1 MLRKIWVLALIGILS
16 VASIHAQDE
25 VQENSEVIEDDV
37 ATLEVIED
45 DVASDVHVAALAET
59 DGPCACI
66 ETQNNGRTFCF
77 RPACSEVPEC
87 EEQTKCRGL
96 PMKVVKE
103 MEMKRSLR
111 QEKIA
116 ARRATK
122 RKNRIKNRKT
132 TKPKRPKKKNK
143 NKNRRKN

>member
-1 MLRKIWVLALIGILS
+1 MGS
-16 VASIHAQDE
+16 EASA
-25 VQENSEVIEDDV
+25 N
-37 ATLEVIED
+37 
-45 DVASDVHVAALAET
+45 DVHVAALAKT

-66 ETQNNGRTFCF
+66 ETENNGRSFCF
-77 RPACSEVPEC
+77 RPLCSEVPEC
-87 EEQTKCRGL
+87 EERSSCRGL

-103 MEMKRSLR
+103 MELKRSLR

-116 ARRATK
+116 ARRADK

-132 TKPKRPKKKNK
+132 AKPKRPKK

>member
-1 MLRKIWVLALIGILS
+1 LKQKMLGKIWVFALVGILS

-25 VQENSEVIEDDV
+25 VQENSEVMENDED
-37 ATLEVIED
+37 
-45 DVASDVHVAALAET
+45 ASDVHVAALAKT

-66 ETQNNGRTFCF
+66 ETVNNGRSFCF
-77 RPACSEVPEC
+77 RPACSEVPDC
-87 EEQTKCRGL
+87 EEQASCRGL
-96 PMKVVKE
+96 PMKVVKA
-103 MEMKRSLR
+103 MELKRSLR

-143 NKNRRKN
+143 NRRKN

>member
-1 MLRKIWVLALIGILS
+1 MGERLLKLKMLGKIWGLALVGILS

-25 VQENSEVIEDDV
+25 VEENSEVIEDDG
-37 ATLEVIED
+37 
-45 DVASDVHVAALAET
+45 ASDVHVAALAKT

-66 ETQNNGRTFCF
+66 ETVNFGRSFRF

-87 EEQTKCRGL
+87 EEQSSCRGL

-103 MEMKRSLR
+103 MELKRSLR
-111 QEKIA
+111 QEKIV
-116 ARRATK
+116 ARRADK

-132 TKPKRPKKKNK
+132 AKPKRPKK

>member
-1 MLRKIWVLALIGILS
+1 MGLQLKMLRKIWVLALIGILS
-16 VASIHAQDE
+16 VASIHAQGE
-25 VQENSEVIEDDV
+25 VQENSEVIEDDF
-37 ATLEVIED
+37 
-45 DVASDVHVAALAET
+45 ASDVHVAALAKT

-66 ETQNNGRTFCF
+66 ETQNNGRSYCF

-87 EEQTKCRGL
+87 EEQASCRGL

-103 MEMKRSLR
+103 MELKRSLR

-132 TKPKRPKKKNK
+132 TKPKRPKKKN
-143 NKNRRKN
+143 RRKN

>member
-1 MLRKIWVLALIGILS
+1 MLRKIWVLALVGILS

-25 VQENSEVIEDDV
+25 VEESSEVMESDDG
-37 ATLEVIED
+37 
-45 DVASDVHVAALAET
+45 ASDVHVAALAKT

-66 ETQNNGRTFCF
+66 ETVNRGRSFCF
-77 RPACSEVPEC
+77 RPACSEVPDC
-87 EEQTKCRGL
+87 EEQSSCRGL
-96 PMKVVKE
+96 PMKVVKA
-103 MEMKRSLR
+103 MELKRSLR

-132 TKPKRPKKKNK
+132 KKPKRPK

>member
-1 MLRKIWVLALIGILS
+1 LKLKMLRKIWVLALVGILS
-16 VASIHAQDE
+16 VASSHAQDE
-25 VQENSEVIEDDV
+25 VQENSEVIEYDDG
-37 ATLEVIED
+37 
-45 DVASDVHVAALAET
+45 ASDVRVAALAKT

-66 ETQNNGRTFCF
+66 ETVNNGRSFCL

-87 EEQTKCRGL
+87 EEKASCRGT
-96 PMKVVKE
+96 PMKVVKA
-103 MEMKRSLR
+103 MELKRSLR

-132 TKPKRPKKKNK
+132 QKPKRQK

>member
-1 MLRKIWVLALIGILS
+1 MGKKLKMLRKIWVLALIGILS

-25 VQENSEVIEDDV
+25 VQENSEVIEDDG
-37 ATLEVIED
+37 
-45 DVASDVHVAALAET
+45 ASDVHVAALAKT

-66 ETQNNGRTFCF
+66 ETENNGRSYCF

-87 EEQTKCRGL
+87 EEQASCRGL
-96 PMKVVKE
+96 PMKVVKA
-103 MEMKRSLR
+103 MELKRSLR

-132 TKPKRPKKKNK
+132 QKPKRPK

>member
-25 VQENSEVIEDDV
+25 VQENSEVIEDDS
-37 ATLEVIED
+37 
-45 DVASDVHVAALAET
+45 ASDVHVAALAKT

-66 ETQNNGRTFCF
+66 ETVNNGRSYCF
-77 RPACSEVPEC
+77 RPACSEVPDC
-87 EEQTKCRGL
+87 EEQASCRGL

-103 MEMKRSLR
+103 MELKRSLR

-132 TKPKRPKKKNK
+132 SKPKRPKK

>member
-1 MLRKIWVLALIGILS
+1 LKQKMLGKIWVLALVGILS

-25 VQENSEVIEDDV
+25 VEESSEVMEYDDG
-37 ATLEVIED
+37 
-45 DVASDVHVAALAET
+45 ASDVHVAALAKT

-66 ETQNNGRTFCF
+66 ETVNNGRSFCF
-77 RPACSEVPEC
+77 RPACSEVPDC
-87 EEQTKCRGL
+87 EEQASCRGL
-96 PMKVVKE
+96 PMKVVKA
-103 MEMKRSLR
+103 MELKRSLR

-132 TKPKRPKKKNK
+132 SKPKRPKK